1 MSNSDEMELG
11 EEQQDQISLTY
22 QNPDEIEDS
31 QLQNVYNTLLNQFNR
46 ISAMLGNEEMR
57 QQFIQANLPDVQ
69 ALGERIQRLQDI
81 DLSSSQEYIEALR
94 EGIRQLQDFLYK
106 SISTK
111 PNYAQYL
118 VDSAFWMYFPLTL
131 EELELVTGD
140 INTIFPNNLNMQ
152 EIKNSLVV
160 RLNATNDYLQNL
172 IQV

>member
-1 MSNSDEMELG
+1 MSNSDEMDLG
-11 EEQQDQISLTY
+11 EAQQDQISLTY
-22 QNPDEIEDS
+22 NKPGEIEDS

-81 DLSSSQEYIEALR
+81 DLSSSREYIEALR
-94 EGIRQLQDFLYK
+94 EGIRQLQDFLHK

-111 PNYAQYL
+111 PIYAQYL

-131 EELELVTGD
+131 QELELVTGEID
-140 INTIFPNNLNMQ
+140 TIFPANVDKNQ
-152 EIKNSLVV
+152 IKNFLDV